1 MLGDNAAELWIE
13 DIVEVVNAVK
23 RHSKESSNTANVL
36 AGINSA
42 MVDGN
47 DSAIVDIL
55 RLAIF

>member
-1 MLGDNAAELWIE
+1 MLGDSAAELWLE

-23 RHSKESSNTANVL
+23 RHSKESSNTASVL
-36 AGINSA
+36 SRINSA

-55 RLAIF
+55 RLVIF